1 MNGDDRDGPVRL
13 GGEPLARVDHDMGG
27 DGSVPDSVVE
37 ALTEATDL
45 PADQLQGRLYELL
58 DPDALDDLFQPKHDG
73 TPRYGGALSF
83 SVAGHDVTV
92 AADGTITVRS
102 ELTRLKETGGNL
114 LVVGAVPD
122 DVVEAASATLFGEP
136 RPGRRAVLALTDHG
150 VATGDDRLA
159 RARVAPDAAT
169 VVDYRPTEGAV
180 RTRSVAASCVA
191 VGDVDVTTVAGG
203 PEALRDAVVDAVR
216 AADLAA
222 GGLEPADLRLCV
234 DSLRPVVAADAAAD
248 VIEPICAAVAGVSG
262 MAHYLLP
269 TSLDANEVRAV
280 QSLFDAVV
288 ELRVGAAGPEQ
299 RWHLAD
305 SGFTTR
311 WFGL

>member
-1 MNGDDRDGPVRL
+1 MNGDERDGPVRL
-13 GGEPLARVDHDMGG
+13 GGEPLAEVDHDMAG

-37 ALTEATDL
+37 ALSAATDL
-45 PADQLQGRLYELL
+45 PSDQLRGRLYELL
-58 DPDALDDLFQPKHDG
+58 DTDALDRLFRPKHDG
-73 TPRYGGALSF
+73 EPRFGGALSF

-92 AADGTITVRS
+92 TADGTITVRS
-102 ELTRLKETGGNL
+102 ELTRLKETGGNI

-122 DVVEAASATLFGEP
+122 DVVEAASATLLGEP
-136 RPGRRAVLALTDHG
+136 RPGRRTVLALTDHG

-159 RARVAPDAAT
+159 RARVSPDAAR

-180 RTRSVAASCVA
+180 RTRSVAASGVT
-191 VGDVDVTTVAGG
+191 VGDEEVTTVTGG
-203 PEALRDAVVDAVR
+203 PGALRDAVVDAVY
-216 AADLAA
+216 AADRAA
-222 GGLEPADLRLCV
+222 GGLGPADLRLCI
-234 DSLRPVVAADAAAD
+234 DSLRPVVAADAAGD
-248 VIEPICAAVAGVSG
+248 VLEPVCEAVADVSG

-269 TSLDANEVRAV
+269 TSLDANDVRSV

-288 ELRVGAAGPEQ
+288 ELRVGGAGPEQ

-305 SGFTTR
+305 SGYSTR